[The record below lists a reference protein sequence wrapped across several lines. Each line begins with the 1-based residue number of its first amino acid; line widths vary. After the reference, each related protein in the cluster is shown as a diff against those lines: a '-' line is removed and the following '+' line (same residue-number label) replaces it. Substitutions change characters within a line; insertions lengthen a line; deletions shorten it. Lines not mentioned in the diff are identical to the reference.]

1 MVYSFVN
8 PKGMSFL
15 TRSFLSLNCSSMPVT
30 NEKIDKIIYGSVRNS
45 DFPARIA
52 VLVQIKHHAAGNR
65 LRNQDFYRK

>member
-30 NEKIDKIIYGSVRNS
+30 NEKIDKIIYGSVRNCS
-45 DFPARIA
+45 FSAGVA
-52 VLVQIKHHAAGNR
+52 VLVQA
-65 LRNQDFYRK
+65 